1 MYGMQFVQSMLHPNI
16 LHSVKHVTAAGPHH
30 NLWPKHTHHE
40 TPYLI
45 LCKLKEKYCSFL
57 LKKSYFIF
65 YLCVGKSFIKCN
77 YPWLGKGR
85 DWLEYWRVRL
95 WSELFIKWFIS
106 QGCSHFSTPIQ
117 DGLGWVVSTIPLH
130 SSPPVGARAWG
141 KVLIFNF
148 SLHVV
153 TVCQFPSCAV
163 GCGALGWAGETK
175 LQA

>member
-95 WSELFIKWFIS
+95 WSELFIKVVYIL
-106 QGCSHFSTPIQ
+106 
-117 DGLGWVVSTIPLH
+117 GLLPPLH
-130 SSPPVGARAWG
+130 STPR
-141 KVLIFNF
+141 
-148 SLHVV
+148 
-153 TVCQFPSCAV
+153 
-163 GCGALGWAGETK
+163 WAGMGCINYSSPLLTTSGGQGLGEGFNI
-175 LQA
+175 